1 MSDGDRNSNTP
12 SSAVRADFRS
22 GASCC
27 GCASDLAAI
36 VPWLSP
42 LFKSIE
48 LPGGWKVEFQE
59 LKREV
64 AQKGQEVA
72 ALTGRVK
79 QLESRAFTGK
89 ATLAFQE
96 TVREKL
102 GALHAYFEGIGANL
116 LHSEP
121 PSVHVDESASQ
132 LGYYVQTEHRIVI
145 GTQAT
150 EKIDLVLRQYSFH
163 MLASLSPNPNAEPNR
178 YINSALATYFPC
190 SLNNSPS
197 LGLTPQEAA
206 EQEQKTGKPY
216 LHNLDHQRP
225 FSKDQFRRISKL
237 RNLRSKSGLSP
248 ASGEAPYGKF
258 EMHSDRRSPTE
269 PSWPRGCRQS
279 GTPTIP

>member
-102 GALHAYFEGIGANL
+102 GALHAYFEGIGANF
-116 LHSEP
+116 LHSETALRP
-121 PSVHVDESASQ
+121 RRRERKP
-132 LGYYVQTEHRIVI
+132 TR
-145 GTQAT
+145 
-150 EKIDLVLRQYSFH
+150 VLRANRTSHCNRHPSDGENRPRSATILVSHARQFV
-163 MLASLSPNPNAEPNR
+163 AQPKRGAESI
-178 YINSALATYFPC
+178 Y
-190 SLNNSPS
+190 
-197 LGLTPQEAA
+197 
-206 EQEQKTGKPY
+206 
-216 LHNLDHQRP
+216 
-225 FSKDQFRRISKL
+225 
-237 RNLRSKSGLSP
+237 
-248 ASGEAPYGKF
+248 
-258 EMHSDRRSPTE
+258 
-269 PSWPRGCRQS
+269 
-279 GTPTIP
+279 